1 MIMSLLYFSLVAVGG
16 FFGAVVRASIS
27 QFLNKKS
34 LSIPIGTLFVNL
46 LGSLLL
52 GVVLSS
58 SSGSILVLLFGTGF
72 MGAFT
77 TFSTLSLKILEQ
89 FLNERKRV
97 AIVYLISTY
106 GGGIFFAYIGFIL
119 GKFF

>member
-1 MIMSLLYFSLVAVGG
+1 MSLLDFSFVAVGG

-27 QFLNKKS
+27 QFLNKNS

-52 GVVLSS
+52 GVILSS
-58 SSGSILVLLFGTGF
+58 SSSTILILLFGTGF

-77 TFSTLSLKILEQ
+77 TFSTLSLEILEQ

-97 AIVYLISTY
+97 AIVYMISTY
-106 GGGIFFAYIGFIL
+106 GGGILFAYIGFIL
-119 GKFF
+119 GKLF

>member
-1 MIMSLLYFSLVAVGG
+1 MSLLDFSLVAVGG

-77 TFSTLSLKILEQ
+77 TFSTLSLEMLEQ

-106 GGGIFFAYIGFIL
+106 GGGIFFAYIGFTL